1 MLSVKTLLRV
11 SNFLFFPLLV
21 LVFQSIEIWNAHFL
35 LEPNPAADF
44 FPLLKKVLW
53 GIYFLPL
60 MQLLMVFVLD
70 YLVFEKNFSLFL
82 LPIFV
87 WESGI
92 LIRSLVENGVFFS
105 THLDQSPFFYFEAT
119 AACIWLFLCGLYI
132 WSSIVEKLANSS
144 LAILKKR
151 VLQNGIGYPFFHQN
165 SRQ

>member
-21 LVFQSIEIWNAHFL
+21 LVSHSIEIWNAHFY
-35 LEPNPAADF
+35 LEPSSQADF

-70 YLVFEKNFSLFL
+70 YVVFEKNFSLFL
-82 LPIFV
+82 IPIFV

-92 LIRSLVENGVFFS
+92 LIRSLVESGVFFS
-105 THLDQSPFFYFEAT
+105 TRLDQNPFFYLEA
-119 AACIWLFLCGLYI
+119 AAASIWLFLCGLYI
-132 WSSIVEKLANSS
+132 WSSIVKKPVNSGLAF
-144 LAILKKR
+144 LKKR

-165 SRQ
+165 SSQ